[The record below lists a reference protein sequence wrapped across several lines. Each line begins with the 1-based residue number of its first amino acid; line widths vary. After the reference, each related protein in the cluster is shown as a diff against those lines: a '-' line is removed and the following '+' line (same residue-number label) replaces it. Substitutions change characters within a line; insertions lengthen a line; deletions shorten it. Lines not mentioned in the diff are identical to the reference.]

1 MQRLL
6 EFIQHH
12 PYLNGALLAVLVA
25 LAVDEALRRLRKYRE
40 IGPAESVLLIN
51 KGAAVLDLRA
61 QAEFKSGHIIN
72 ARNIPMAELDGRT
85 AELDKFREQAL
96 VLACKSGAEA
106 ATAAARLTKQ
116 GFRQLFV
123 LKGGIAAWKQ
133 DQFPLERG

>member
-1 MQRLL
+1 MQRLF

-12 PYLNGALLAVLVA
+12 PYLNGALLAVLLA

-40 IGPAESVLLIN
+40 VGPAESVLLIN

-72 ARNIPMAELDGRT
+72 ARNIPMAELDAR
-85 AELDKFREQAL
+85 AVELDKFREQAL

-106 ATAAARLTKQ
+106 AAAAARLAKQ

>member
-1 MQRLL
+1 MPRLL

-12 PYLNGALLAVLVA
+12 PFLNGALLAVLVA

-51 KGAAVLDLRA
+51 KGAVVLDLRA

-72 ARNIPMAELDGRT
+72 ARNIPMAELAAR
-85 AELDKFREQAL
+85 AVELDKLREQAL
-96 VLACKSGAEA
+96 VISCKTGTEA
-106 ATAAARLTKQ
+106 AAAAARLAKQ

>member
-1 MQRLL
+1 MSRLL

-12 PYLNGALLAVLVA
+12 PFLNGALLAVLAA

-51 KGAAVLDLRA
+51 KGAAVLDLRV

-72 ARNIPMAELDGRT
+72 ARNIPMSELDAR
-85 AELDKFREQAL
+85 AVELDKLREQTL
-96 VLACKSGAEA
+96 VLACKSGTEA
-106 ATAAARLTKQ
+106 AAAAARLAKQ

>member
-72 ARNIPMAELDGRT
+72 ARNIPMSELEGRT

-96 VLACKSGAEA
+96 VLACKSGTEA
-106 ATAAARLTKQ
+106 AAAAARLTKQ
-116 GFRQLFV
+116 GFHQLFV